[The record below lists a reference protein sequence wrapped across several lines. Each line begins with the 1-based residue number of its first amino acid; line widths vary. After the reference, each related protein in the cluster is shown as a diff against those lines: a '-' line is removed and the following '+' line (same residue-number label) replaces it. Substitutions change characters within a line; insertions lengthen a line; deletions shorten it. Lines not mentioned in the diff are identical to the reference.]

1 MLNRKAVE
9 VTNQI
14 TGRLHLPESTQDF
27 LIIQTIILKSFE
39 EVYLQGRRDQVN
51 RLDIIVD
58 KDNRITFPFE

>member
-27 LIIQTIILKSFE
+27 LIIQTIILKSLE

-51 RLDIIVD
+51 RLDIRVD
-58 KDNRITFPFE
+58 KDNRITFPS